1 MVRNEA
7 LKVVDPS
14 LITVDGEPLD
24 HPGTLVIALHKP
36 VNFVCSHDDR
46 EGPSVYELLPD
57 RWLERNPRVESVGRL
72 DRDTSGLLLLTDDHQ
87 LLHRLTSPRHHVPKR
102 YVATLDVAPGAS
114 VADVFGAG
122 MLVLDGESTACL
134 PATLAEIGPLEYSLT
149 LYEGRYHQV
158 RRMFAAV
165 DCHVMALIR
174 TEIGPLELGL
184 LEAGTHRVLSVDE
197 IGALTN
203 LG

>member
-174 TEIGPLELGL
+174 TETGPLELGL